1 MRVHACTSVLLP
13 RPYRSP
19 LSPASPTPRPRCVGV
34 SYPLVTHVTQAW
46 ALGAGHSERT
56 AEESHA
62 EREMGSS
69 AGRDKVRT
77 LVQGC
82 RVADHARKRQVPAGE
97 RLITTDEVRELARQ
111 QGFRCVCVG

>member
-1 MRVHACTSVLLP
+1 MRAHACTSVLLP

-62 EREMGSS
+62 EREMLSRVGC
-69 AGRDKVRT
+69 AKVRT
-77 LVQGC
+77 LVKGC
-82 RVADHARKRQVPAGE
+82 RDSDHAHKRQVPPRE
-97 RLITTDEVRELARQ
+97 HLITTDEVRELARQ

>member
-34 SYPLVTHVTQAW
+34 SHPLVTHVTQAW
-46 ALGAGHSERT
+46 ALGAGHPKRR
-56 AEESHA
+56 AEERLA
-62 EREMGSS
+62 EREMLSRVGC
-69 AGRDKVRT
+69 AKVRA
-77 LVQGC
+77 LVKSC
-82 RVADHARKRQVPAGE
+82 WAWDRKRQVPAGE
-97 RLITTDEVRELARQ
+97 HLITIDEVRELARQ